1 MNERTYED
9 AFNLLCGHKLGSG
22 MTRTV
27 YQCNVDKSLVVK
39 VENAD
44 VRTHFQN
51 LMEWFVWSR
60 VCGTDYEKWFAPVV
74 EISPDG
80 RLLLMKKTMPLS
92 ELPTSMPAFFTD
104 FKRANFG
111 LLNGHPVAHDYGTH
125 LLMEVGMSK
134 RMKKVN
140 WRDDD

>member
-1 MNERTYED
+1 MNEHTYED

-39 VENAD
+39 VENAE

-51 LMEWFVWSR
+51 IMEWFVWNR

-74 EISPDG
+74 EMSPDG
-80 RLLLMKKTMPLS
+80 RLLLMKRTTPLGVPPEKMPS
-92 ELPTSMPAFFTD
+92 FFTD
-104 FKRANFG
+104 FKPENFG
-111 LLNGHPVAHDYGTH
+111 LLNGRVVAHDYGSH
-125 LLMEVGMSK
+125 LLMEVGLNN
-134 RMKKVN
+134 RVRKVQ
-140 WRDDD
+140 WRLDG